1 MAMSQLKKVSALN
14 LKGETAGDQTDS
26 NSKNPGLNY
35 HDFQSFM
42 VQYETLIPELVSPD
56 YLLADRIS
64 ALKEL
69 LAQNSKL
76 LAAVSHQN
84 FIPNDIAQHAPLN
97 QVKEILINSD
107 ELINDI
113 LNNIEP
119 RFRPQHR

>member
-1 MAMSQLKKVSALN
+1 MTELKKITALN
-14 LKGETAGDQTDS
+14 LKIEIADDQTDP
-26 NSKNPGLNY
+26 KDFNPGLNY
-35 HDFQSFM
+35 HDFLSFQ
-42 VQYETLIPELVSPD
+42 VQYETLIPELVNDD

-69 LAQNSKL
+69 LFQNSKL

-84 FIPNDIAQHAPLN
+84 FIPKDVTNPLPLN
-97 QVKEILINSD
+97 QVHEILVNSD